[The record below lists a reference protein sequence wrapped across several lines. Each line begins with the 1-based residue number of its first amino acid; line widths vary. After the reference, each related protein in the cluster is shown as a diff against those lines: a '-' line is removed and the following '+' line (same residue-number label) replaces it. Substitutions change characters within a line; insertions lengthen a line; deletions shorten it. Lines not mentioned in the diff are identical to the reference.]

1 MSEVNTMELWNRVCE
16 TDPKYTKPG
25 NKSGNNFTA
34 ISPQYQRMMAT
45 EEFGPYGQGW
55 GVDDETWDRFEF
67 QGNLLCQYNAVL
79 WYVHK
84 ESNHPIKINIQSAIK
99 IAYTTNAG
107 KLKID
112 DDYAK
117 KVTTDALTKGLS
129 YLGFNA
135 DVFMGMF
142 DDNKYVQNRT
152 REELIDDIVT
162 IDKTNRYLEIIEE
175 GDHVGMY
182 FFDREL
188 RSETN
193 YSSENTR
200 GYVDCISKMQNSFE
214 KGTKTK
220 YSKIHKTMIDN
231 CAGEFANQLSIRV
244 NDDDKAGVL
253 ELIEDLTP
261 VMKKEIMK
269 ELTPETIDY
278 LKGLK

>member
-1 MSEVNTMELWNRVCE
+1 MSNLELWNRVCD

-25 NKSGNNFTA
+25 TKSGNNFTA

-45 EEFGPYGQGW
+45 QVFGPYGQDW
-55 GVDDETWDRFEF
+55 GVSGEKWERFEF
-67 QGNLLCQYNAVL
+67 QDNLLCQYNAIL
-79 WYVHK
+79 WYWWEGNK
-84 ESNHPIKINIQSAIK
+84 YEINIQSAIK

-152 REELIDDIVT
+152 REELIDDVVT

-175 GDHVGMY
+175 WDYIGMY

-188 RSETN
+188 RAETN
-193 YSSENTR
+193 YSNENTR

-220 YSKIHKTMIDN
+220 NGKAHRALVDDCVLT
-231 CAGEFANQLSIRV
+231 FVNQLTAHA
-244 NDDDKAGVL
+244 NNEDKEGVL
-253 ELIEDLTP
+253 ELVEDLTP
-261 VMKKEIMK
+261 VMKKEIIK
-269 ELTPETIDY
+269 ELSPNTIEY
-278 LKGLK
+278 IKGLK